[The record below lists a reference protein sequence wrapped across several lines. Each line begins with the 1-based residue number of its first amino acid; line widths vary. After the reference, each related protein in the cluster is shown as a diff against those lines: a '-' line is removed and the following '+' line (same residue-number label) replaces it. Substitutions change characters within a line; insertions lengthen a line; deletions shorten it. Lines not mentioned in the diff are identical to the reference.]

1 MKRDRPEEG
10 VSGTSRR
17 ARQLREREVD
27 ELVARYDE
35 VRNMRQVARE
45 FRVSRTTVAKVLAI
59 RGVAT
64 SRRMS
69 SVEITLAAEL
79 YEQGESSGTIG
90 RKLGHDNHTVL
101 RALRAAGVEIRPPLG
116 R

>member
-1 MKRDRPEEG
+1 
-10 VSGTSRR
+10 
-17 ARQLREREVD
+17 
-27 ELVARYDE
+27 
-35 VRNMRQVARE
+35 MRQVARE